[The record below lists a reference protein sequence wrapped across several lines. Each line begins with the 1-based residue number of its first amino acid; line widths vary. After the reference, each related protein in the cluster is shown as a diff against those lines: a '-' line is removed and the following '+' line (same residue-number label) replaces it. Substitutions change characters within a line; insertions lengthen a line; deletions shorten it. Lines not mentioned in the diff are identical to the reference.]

1 MISVSVAPASKRP
14 SSALSLWSWAFF
26 DWANSPY
33 TTLIITFVFST
44 YFTKAVAQDE
54 SQLWGVTQIIS
65 SILIVA
71 LSPIFGAIADVM
83 GNRKPWLAG
92 FTAMCV
98 IGSGM
103 LWFAV
108 PTQSAVA
115 AAMFWVIISNIG
127 FEFGATFNSAMLPD
141 IVPDDKVGR
150 WSGWAWGLGYAGG
163 LVAMAIAY
171 LGFVAPEH
179 PLFGI
184 SHEQM
189 ANVRVVGP
197 ICAIWF
203 VLFSWPLFVF
213 VPDKPS
219 TGVKIG
225 TAIKGGFGN
234 LLTTFKHVGQYK
246 NVARFML
253 ARMFYNDALTTI
265 FIFGGTYA
273 AQQFNMPISK
283 VLLFG
288 GVLNIT
294 AGIGAA
300 SFAFLDDK
308 LGSRK
313 TIMISLVGL
322 IVTAGAAVVVT
333 DADYFMAAGAVLG
346 IFVGP
351 AQAASRTM
359 LARLAPPE
367 LATEFFGLFA
377 FTGKAI
383 SFIGPL
389 MFTTL
394 TAIFHSQRAG
404 MCGVAVFLI
413 AGLIMMFT
421 VKEPAR
427 LLPAAMFE
435 NAG

>member
-1 MISVSVAPASKRP
+1 MTVDVPVQPAPAPKRP
-14 SSALSLWSWAFF
+14 SSALALWSWAFF

-44 YFTKAVAQDE
+44 YFTTKVAQDE
-54 SQLWGVTQIIS
+54 SQLWGTTQIIS

-83 GNRKPWLAG
+83 GNRKPWIAL
-92 FTAMCV
+92 FTAMCIV
-98 IGSGM
+98 GSFM
-103 LWFAV
+103 LWFAT
-108 PTQSAVA
+108 PTKDAVL
-115 AAMFWVIISNIG
+115 AAMIWVVISNIG

-141 IVPDDKVGR
+141 IVSDDKVGR

-163 LVAMAIAY
+163 LVAMLIA
-171 LGFVAPEH
+171 LFGFVQNEH
-179 PLFGI
+179 PWFGV
-184 SHEQM
+184 SQEGLAH
-189 ANVRVVGP
+189 VRVVGP
-197 ICAIWF
+197 ICALWLIA
-203 VLFSWPLFVF
+203 FSWPLFAF

-219 TGVKIG
+219 TGVSLG
-225 TAIKGGFGN
+225 TAVRGGFSN
-234 LLTTFKHVGQYK
+234 LASTFKHVGQYK

-273 AQQFNMPISK
+273 QLQFGMTFNEVII
-283 VLLFG
+283 FG
-288 GVLNIT
+288 ILLNIT
-294 AGIGAA
+294 AGLGAA
-300 SFAFLDDK
+300 GFAFIDDK
-308 LGSRK
+308 IGSRK
-313 TIMISLVGL
+313 TIMLSVGAL
-322 IVTAGAAVVVT
+322 TFIALFAVLVT
-333 DADYFMAAGAVLG
+333 DKNLFWATGALLG

-389 MFTTL
+389 VFTTL
-394 TAIFHSQRAG
+394 TTIFHNQRAG
-404 MCGVAVFLI
+404 MAGVAVFLVL
-413 AGLIMMFT
+413 GFCMMFT
-421 VKEPAR
+421 VKEPGRAT
-427 LLPAAMFE
+427 A
-435 NAG
+435 